1 MKQEN
6 RGKRTNAGYK
16 GKYTESTVLVSL
28 SLNH

>member
-6 RGKRTNAGYK
+6 RGGKRTNAGYK
-16 GKYTESTVLVSL
+16 GKYTESTVFSL